1 MSVDPED
8 LAVAALRRDGDP
20 TAIGDIADR
29 AGLDALRRVVSIG
42 RALTS
47 HDTALHDPP
56 PDLWSRI
63 AGEAFADPADG
74 SGEGPSGD
82 GGRPTAPTLVAAPDS
97 RRSASGGE
105 VVDLASRR
113 ARRRTLLGAVAASLV
128 LIVGIGA
135 LVVSQGSEPRNEL
148 VASADLS
155 LLAGGG
161 SGSAELVEKDDG
173 LHLLVDVSG
182 LEPAQAADFYE
193 LWLIAPDFGDMESM
207 TRFDRS
213 TDAIDVRLPE
223 GMDPEEFP
231 VVDISEE
238 VDDGD
243 DTHSGLSILRGS
255 LA

>member
-8 LAVAALRRDGDP
+8 LAAAALRRDGDLP
-20 TAIGDIADR
+20 GAFGDTADR
-29 AGLDALRRVVSIG
+29 AELDALRRVVSIG

-47 HDTALHDPP
+47 DDTALHDPP

-63 AGEAFADPADG
+63 AGGALAGPAAPTVLPPADN
-74 SGEGPSGD
+74 
-82 GGRPTAPTLVAAPDS
+82 RPP
-97 RRSASGGE
+97 ASGGE
-105 VVDLASRR
+105 VGDLAARR
-113 ARRRTLLGAVAASLV
+113 ARRRTVLGAVAASLV

-155 LLAGGG
+155 LLAGSG